1 MSECDVIRV
10 LVEFAA
16 AGRIYECLLS
26 SGRMLSE
33 QLYELYG
40 MVKPELEDLYV
51 FNDESLVYEKNSGI
65 LCDPH
70 VSLASLHVSDGTI
83 FQIF

>member
-10 LVEFAA
+10 LVEFTA
-16 AGRIYECLLS
+16 AGKIYECLLS

-40 MVKPELEDLYV
+40 MEKSELEDLYV
-51 FNDESLVYEKNSGI
+51 FNEESLIYEKNSGI

-70 VSLASLHVSDGTI
+70 VSLASLNICEGTVL
-83 FQIF
+83 QIF